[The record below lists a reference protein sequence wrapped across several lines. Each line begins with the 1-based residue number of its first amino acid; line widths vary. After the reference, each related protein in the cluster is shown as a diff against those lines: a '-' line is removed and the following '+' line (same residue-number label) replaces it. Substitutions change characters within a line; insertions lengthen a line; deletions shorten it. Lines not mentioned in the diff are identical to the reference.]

1 MKTFSFKKAEH
12 LCLKKDID
20 RLFMAGSKAMT
31 VWPLRAVWRL
41 ADEEALPP
49 VKVMV
54 SVSKRKQRHA
64 VDRNRAKR
72 QMREAYRRNKV
83 ILTSRLDESQR
94 VHAAFIWLADHPV
107 ASADVERKMKIA
119 LKRMAADIAPALP
132 QAPTPIDN
140 SHD

>member
-12 LCLKKDID
+12 LCLKNDID
-20 RLFMAGSKAMT
+20 RLFNAGSKAMT

-72 QMREAYRRNKV
+72 QMREAYRRNKT
-83 ILTSRLDESQR
+83 ILTSKLDENQR
-94 VHAAFIWLADHPV
+94 VHAAFIWLAEHPV
-107 ASADVERKMKIA
+107 NSADVERKMKVA
-119 LKRMAADIAPALP
+119 LKRMADDIAPHKH
-132 QAPTPIDN
+132 QATTPN
-140 SHD
+140 EPNHD